1 LLSKSKRLELGH
13 AEAIGNALVSSQL
26 NPQER
31 MMTKSTYVDDSV
43 FQNHNAHPID
53 GYGALNSAGSRC
65 SVMGVLELP
74 AVSSFVVFQSRVVVA
89 FVEVFQNTGED
100 FRLVIRQVNSL
111 VRLIELLLAERREEW
126 RMRQD
131 ILVGRKKPL
140 LTANAKGDDG
150 RSK

>member
-1 LLSKSKRLELGH
+1 
-13 AEAIGNALVSSQL
+13 
-26 NPQER
+26 
-31 MMTKSTYVDDSV
+31 
-43 FQNHNAHPID
+43 
-53 GYGALNSAGSRC
+53 
-65 SVMGVLELP
+65 MGVLELP